1 MVLMTTQQWRIAL
14 EGKYFAIEYEH
25 SHVEPESAKEHIIR
39 LPPPPPQEKRPR
51 QEGKMEAG
59 QIMKNANAKRVA
71 DRVDINVRFG
81 IHGGFPPYSADCAPA
96 WGDVNITRQMLS
108 ADRTVFVGIVW
119 ELALFNFRLE
129 LIFLDRQLVPYF
141 YNHSDQR
148 LALRRERV
156 IYEIW
161 NSGGVRPMWT
171 DDLKCDRLTSVLW
184 DERREAVKQMAI
196 VMKDWPDGQH
206 LLWTDQ
212 CSRISTHTRSS
223 KPRSS
228 RST

>member
-1 MVLMTTQQWRIAL
+1 
-14 EGKYFAIEYEH
+14 
-25 SHVEPESAKEHIIR
+25 
-39 LPPPPPQEKRPR
+39 
-51 QEGKMEAG
+51 MEAG

-148 LALRRERV
+148 LALHE
-156 IYEIW
+156 
-161 NSGGVRPMWT
+161 
-171 DDLKCDRLTSVLW
+171 SVLSTRSGTA
-184 DERREAVKQMAI
+184 EESGPCGQTTSSAI
-196 VMKDWPDGQH
+196 VSLRCYGMSGAK
-206 LLWTDQ
+206 
-212 CSRISTHTRSS
+212 
-223 KPRSS
+223 RSS
-228 RST
+228 RWP